1 MAGGAEH
8 NTNGSEGWSATVAAL
23 VLAISAF
30 ATTWC
35 AYQAS
40 LWSGVRTDRALHAGT
55 TSLAAQDAQAQGNQ
69 LYELDASMFGAYLD
83 AKTSNRD
90 RLASFVLDRFRP
102 SMRAAVD
109 AWLATEPFE
118 SAGSSSGP
126 FKMPQY
132 GVVEWSK
139 AAALR
144 KEASEHTQEALR
156 ANSVNDD
163 YVFGTVLFAAVSLIT
178 GAASGLATRLMRRI
192 LLAFGVFALASC
204 LVWALSRPVA
214 HRESAR
220 WRDVVSDARLERR
233 GHGLPGSTF
242 RRAPRA
248 SAARSGGHR
257 GIGKTSVS

>member
-1 MAGGAEH
+1 MAAAAEH
-8 NTNGSEGWSATVAAL
+8 NTDGSERWAATAAAL

-40 LWSGVRTDRALHAGT
+40 LWSGARTDRALHAGT

-83 AKTSNRD
+83 AKTSNRE

-102 SMRAAVD
+102 EMRAAVD

-118 SAGSSSGP
+118 SAGGSSGP
-126 FKMPQY
+126 FTMPQY
-132 GVVEWSK
+132 GVAEWSK

-144 KEASEHTQEALR
+144 KEASDHTQEALR

-178 GAASGLATRLMRRI
+178 GAASGLATRVMRWTV
-192 LLAFGVFALASC
+192 LLFGVFALAGC
-204 LVWALSRPVA
+204 LVWVLSQPIAR
-214 HRESAR
+214 RESAPKR
-220 WRDVVSDARLERR
+220 NVVSDSRLEWRE
-233 GHGLPGSTF
+233 HGLPDSSV
-242 RRAPRA
+242 RPQRAAGR
-248 SAARSGGHR
+248 
-257 GIGKTSVS
+257 